1 MAFSPSGETFLS
13 GSYDNTVR
21 LWDVKSGK
29 ERVAL
34 LGHSDSVRTVIYS
47 PDGNTAFSG
56 SDDWKIKLWDLISF
70 EEISTFSSE
79 SFFVESVD
87 ISPGGSNLIAGYG
100 DQTIKLY
107 DLTNGEVL
115 KTFFGHSGNV
125 SSVAFSPGGEKFI
138 SGSYDKTIKLWDILS
153 GKQVRGFEAH
163 SAAVREVDFFSESN
177 CILSGSS
184 DGTMRIWNIE
194 TGEWVAFTAN
204 ADGSEWLIFD
214 SDGYWDSSPNGGE
227 MVAMVR
233 GMECWNIDQFAVRNN
248 RPDLILKKLPGADP
262 ELIEHYN
269 NQYLRRLRR
278 LGLAEEDLS
287 EDYHVPSAEIV
298 ESRQE
303 GKYIDLRFVLKDTK
317 VPLKSYNIY
326 VNDVPVFGA
335 YGKDL
340 DDAAAGGRTVQD
352 RGALKG
358 RIELTERI
366 ELSAGENKIEL
377 SCMNEAGAEAF
388 RPVVYANYNG
398 PVERDL
404 YYIGFGVSEYRDE
417 SLDLRYAH
425 KDAEDLSLL
434 FGSLDNGT
442 ADGNYRRVITRTYTD
457 EEVTRENIAAAKE
470 LLEQAAV
477 DDTVVLMISGH
488 GVHDRD
494 EYATYYYLTHETDL
508 DNLAQTAVEFEE
520 LEELLQGIPPRQ
532 KLFLMDTCGSGEW
545 DPETVRKVAQAG
557 EAAAE
562 EGAAGK
568 GVWSRMPA
576 ELVKRSG
583 GEADRGLTPA
593 EADGSEPQPSG
604 GGGTDPCR
612 GVAKEAGA
620 ARTYLADKDRYIY
633 NDLVRRSGAIV
644 FSSCRG
650 DEVSYESAEYENGLF
665 TEYILRA
672 LGGGGADEGPG
683 KAGGRALVG
692 DQGGSRMSGGLQS
705 GVGRGDDGSGTRPAD
720 ADGDGVVTTEEL
732 RQYVR
737 SGVAAETGEDPL
749 LYAVPQHPTVDRDNI
764 YVEFG
769 F

>member
-1 MAFSPSGETFLS
+1 MI
-13 GSYDNTVR
+13 
-21 LWDVKSGK
+21 WDIEIGK
-29 ERVAL
+29 LFR
-34 LGHSDSVRTVIYS
+34 RFT
-47 PDGNTAFSG
+47 
-56 SDDWKIKLWDLISF
+56 
-70 EEISTFSSE
+70 
-79 SFFVESVD
+79 
-87 ISPGGSNLIAGYG
+87 
-100 DQTIKLY
+100 
-107 DLTNGEVL
+107 
-115 KTFFGHSGNV
+115 GHSGGIRSV
-125 SSVAFSPGGEKFI
+125 SFLSKGKSV
-138 SGSYDKTIKLWDILS
+138 LS
-153 GKQVRGFEAH
+153 GAW
-163 SAAVREVDFFSESN
+163 
-177 CILSGSS
+177 

-194 TGEWVAFTAN
+194 TGEWVAITAN
-204 ADGSEWLIFD
+204 GDGTEWLIFD
-214 SDGYWDSSPNGGE
+214 SDGYWDASPNGGE

-248 RPDLILKKLPGADP
+248 RPDLILKKLPDPDP
-262 ELIEHYN
+262 ELIEHYR

-287 EDYHVPSAEIV
+287 EGYHVPSAEIV
-298 ESRQE
+298 ESSQE
-303 GKYIDLRFVLKDTK
+303 EKYIDLRFVLEDDR

-340 DDAAAGGRTVQD
+340 DDAAAGGRT
-352 RGALKG
+352 ALH
-358 RIELTERI
+358 ERI
-366 ELSAGENKIEL
+366 ELSAGENKIEV

-425 KDAEDLSLL
+425 KDAEDLGKL
-434 FGSLDNGT
+434 FGSLYDGA
-442 ADGNYRRVITRTYTD
+442 ADGNYRKVITRTFTD
-457 EEVTRENIAAAKE
+457 GEVTRENIAAAKE
-470 LLEQAAV
+470 LLEQASV

-494 EYATYYYLTHETDL
+494 KYATYYYLTHETDL

-520 LEELLQGIPPRQ
+520 LEELLQGIPPRR

-545 DPETVRKVAQAG
+545 DQETVRKVAQAG

-576 ELVKRSG
+576 GLAERGG
-583 GEADRGLTPA
+583 GE
-593 EADGSEPQPSG
+593 SEG
-604 GGGTDPCR
+604 GGDDDVSR
-612 GVAKEAGA
+612 GEGRDAGRGGKKA
-620 ARTYLADKDRYIY
+620 VRDARTYLADKDRYIY

-692 DQGGSRMSGGLQS
+692 GQGGSRMSGGLQSGGDGDDGGLQS
-705 GVGRGDDGSGTRPAD
+705 GVGRGDDGSGNRPAD
-720 ADGDGVVTTEEL
+720 TDGDGVVTTEEL

-737 SGVAAETGEDPL
+737 SGVAAETKEDPL